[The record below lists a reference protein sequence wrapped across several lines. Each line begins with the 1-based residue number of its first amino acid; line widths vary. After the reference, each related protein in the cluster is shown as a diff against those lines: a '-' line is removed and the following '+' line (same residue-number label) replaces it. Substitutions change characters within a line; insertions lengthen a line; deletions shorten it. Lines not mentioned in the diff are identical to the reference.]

1 VRRQGRLG
9 FIVRGSYSAFDGR
22 LVDLRDHE
30 GGGLEGDID
39 SPAELK
45 WLDRFRAAP
54 GQEESLQPFVK
65 WDVAALEHCACSRR
79 EQLPAAI
86 TLARAGLSTGS
97 S

>member
-1 VRRQGRLG
+1 VRRLGRLG

-30 GGGLEGDID
+30 GGGFEGDVD
-39 SPAELK
+39 SAAELK
-45 WLDRFRAAP
+45 WFDRFRAAP

-65 WDVAALEHCACSRR
+65 RDVAALEHRACSHR

-86 TLARAGLSTGS
+86 TLARAGLGTESP
-97 S
+97 